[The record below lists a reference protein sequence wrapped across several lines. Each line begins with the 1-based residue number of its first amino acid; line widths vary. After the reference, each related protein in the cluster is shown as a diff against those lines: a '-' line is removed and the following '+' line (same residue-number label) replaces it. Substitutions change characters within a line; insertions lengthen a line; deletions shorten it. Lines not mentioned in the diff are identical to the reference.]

1 MVIFLSYFCI
11 FVYFEV
17 IFFLE
22 ILSVDLNKLNIFIKN
37 YFFKD
42 KINKKNFF
50 LNL

>member
-1 MVIFLSYFCI
+1 MVIFLSYVCI
-11 FVYFEV
+11 FVNFEV

-22 ILSVDLNKLNIFIKN
+22 ILSVDLNVFIKN